1 VDQDV
6 EMEPPTKVKVI
17 LVVSLILLSLQQLEL
32 KVVVE
37 EET

>member
-1 VDQDV
+1 
-6 EMEPPTKVKVI
+6 MEPPTKVKVI